1 MNRLS
6 PTPTILSL
14 LPALA
19 LIPVIGVVVTNVH
32 DGGRLLLVEFVG
44 AALQPSLD
52 PVVVQSAWHGLQI
65 TVATALFSWAIS
77 SFLGILLG
85 VASASVVWQ
94 TCVGQSWPAIVIRR
108 FLAIPRAIHELLW
121 GLLLLQILGLSPWV
135 AILAIIIP
143 YTALVARVVSDQLDT
158 QDRRALIALQQSGSK
173 PFPVLITALGPKMGP
188 VLISYIGYRLECALR
203 GATLLGVFGMGGLG
217 IDIQLAFRSLDF
229 QELWTPLWMLAGV
242 MFSLEQILSWFRSH
256 LRSSKNA
263 IKQMIITVAL
273 MIILTLISVP
283 WLNAVDIDLSES
295 VSWNAFPWPTVAE
308 LKIAFNTLP
317 WIQLVSSTIMVT
329 LLAAGIAIGIPPM
342 GMMLWPSRVGIGV
355 QSYIWALLRLI
366 PTPIS
371 ALLLLLFS
379 QTSLA
384 VAALALG
391 AHNLGVMGRL
401 LKEGLDEQS
410 NSGWQSLRASGSG
423 TQTAWLY
430 GCFSGQSP
438 SYLAYAA
445 YRTDVILRE
454 TVVVGWVG
462 GTGLGWQ
469 LIESLGSFNWAQVAL
484 LTIVFATLTL
494 IGETLSD
501 QCRQHWLGPSK
512 VRPMILDLQ
521 S

>member
-1 MNRLS
+1 MNRLG

-19 LIPVIGVVVTNVH
+19 LAPVLIGVIMSVH
-32 DGGRLLLVEFVG
+32 SGGFPRLGEFIC
-44 AALQPSLD
+44 AAFQPSLE
-52 PVVVQSAWHGLQI
+52 PEVVQSAWRGLQI
-65 TVATALFSWAIS
+65 TVATALFSWALS
-77 SFLGILLG
+77 SILGILLG
-85 VASASVVWQ
+85 IASASVVWQ
-94 TCVGQSWPAIVIRR
+94 TCVVQSWPAILIRR
-108 FLAIPRAIHELLW
+108 LLAIPRAIHELLW

-173 PFPVLITALGPKMGP
+173 PFAALITALGPKMGP
-188 VLISYIGYRLECALR
+188 VLMSYCGYRLECALR

-217 IDIQLAFRSLDF
+217 TDLQLAFRSLEF

-242 MFSLEQILSWFRSH
+242 MFSLEQILSWLRSY
-256 LRSSKNA
+256 LRSSK
-263 IKQMIITVAL
+263 IPIRQMLITVAL
-273 MIILTLISVP
+273 MMTLAAISLP

-295 VSWNAFPWPTVAE
+295 LSWNPFPWPTLAE
-308 LKIAFNTLP
+308 LKIAINTLP
-317 WIQLVSSTIMVT
+317 WIQLISSTVLVT
-329 LLAAGIAIGIPPM
+329 FLAAGIAIGVPPM

-379 QTSLA
+379 QPSLA

-410 NSGWQSLRASGSG
+410 DSGWQALRASGAG
-423 TQTAWLY
+423 AQTAWLY

-454 TVVVGWVG
+454 SLVVGWVG
-462 GTGLGWQ
+462 GAGLGWQ

-484 LTIVFATLTL
+484 LTTVFATLTL
-494 IGETLSD
+494 IGETISD
-501 QCRQHWLGPSK
+501 RCRQHWLGPSK
-512 VRPMILDLQ
+512 GLPMILDLQ